1 MKKIL
6 ICTGG
11 TGGHIF
17 PVIALTEYLKKKNF
31 DIELITDFR
40 AKKFINNT
48 SSKYFTFINVKTPTG
63 KKGLELIYSLFLI
76 LLSFLYSILD
86 FLFFTPSTKYLV
98 QLNCRNKMQRK
109 EAEL

>member
-48 SSKYFTFINVKTPTG
+48 SSKYFTFINIKTPTG
-63 KKGLELIYSLFLI
+63 KKGLGLIYSIILI
-76 LLSFLYSILD
+76 FISFFYSIIFLLVKKPQLIIGSGGYRSLD
-86 FLFFTPSTKYLV
+86 IFI
-98 QLNCRNKMQRK
+98 
-109 EAEL
+109 

>member
-40 AKKFINNT
+40 AKKFINNA

-63 KKGLELIYSLFLI
+63 KKGLD
-76 LLSFLYSILD
+76 LSPSATQRLKVNIVYLD
-86 FLFFTPSTKYLV
+86 VLTTKTNTKQSKNFFI
-98 QLNCRNKMQRK
+98 
-109 EAEL
+109 

>member
-48 SSKYFTFINVKTPTG
+48 SSKYFT
-63 KKGLELIYSLFLI
+63 
-76 LLSFLYSILD
+76 
-86 FLFFTPSTKYLV
+86 
-98 QLNCRNKMQRK
+98 
-109 EAEL
+109 